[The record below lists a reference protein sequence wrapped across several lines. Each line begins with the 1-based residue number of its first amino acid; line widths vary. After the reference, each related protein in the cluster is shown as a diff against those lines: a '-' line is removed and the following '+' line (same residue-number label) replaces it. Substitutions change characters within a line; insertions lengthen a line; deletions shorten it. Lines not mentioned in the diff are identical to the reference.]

1 MYKND
6 ELSEGEAE
14 DEKLFNDMYK
24 FITENDMSIEENYR
38 KACAMIDMDNLVEY
52 AATEMYIFNDD
63 WYLEQLCLLAHKNH
77 RAGQ

>member
-24 FITENDMSIEENYR
+24 FITETICPLR
-38 KACAMIDMDNLVEY
+38 RIIAKPA
-52 AATEMYIFNDD
+52 
-63 WYLEQLCLLAHKNH
+63 Q
-77 RAGQ
+77 